1 MGDDIMGLFETIRY
15 TIIKKEKNIEIRQYD
30 VFLLASTKTMA
41 NKQFDSGFMNVFNY
55 ISGENHKDEK
65 ISMTTPVVSYEEDN
79 QLVTGFY
86 VPAKYDK
93 TTVPKPTNERVFIQ
107 ENEASTY
114 AVVRF
119 SGGWHEKN
127 FKKAEIKLRTYLANN
142 SYEILSGR
150 IIFRYQ
156 PPFIP
161 GFLRRNEIAF
171 RVVGI

>member
-1 MGDDIMGLFETIRY
+1 MGFFETIRY
-15 TIIKKEKNIEIRQYD
+15 TLIKKDKNIEIRQYD
-30 VFLLASTKTMA
+30 VFLLASTKTMS

-65 ISMTTPVVSYEEDN
+65 ISMTTPVVSYEEEE
-79 QLVTGFY
+79 QLITGFY

-93 TTVPKPTNERVFIQ
+93 STVPKPTNEHVFIQ
-107 ENEASTY
+107 ENEAAIY
-114 AVVRF
+114 AVIRF

-127 FKKAEIKLRTYLANN
+127 FKKAELKLRDYIDLNH
-142 SYEILSGR
+142 YQIISGR

-171 RVVGI
+171 KIKYN

>member
-1 MGDDIMGLFETIRY
+1 MGFFETIRY
-15 TIIKKEKNIEIRQYD
+15 TRIKKEKNIEIRQYD
-30 VFLLASTKTMA
+30 IFLLASTKTMS

-55 ISGENHKDEK
+55 ISGENHKEEK
-65 ISMTTPVVSYEEDN
+65 ISMTTPVVSYEEDE

-86 VPAKYDK
+86 VPSKYNQ
-93 TTVPKPTNERVFIQ
+93 TTVPKPTSEHVFIQ
-107 ENEASTY
+107 ENEAAIY
-114 AVVRF
+114 AVIRF

-127 FKKAEIKLRTYLANN
+127 FKKAELKLKEYIDQNH
-142 SYEILSGR
+142 YEIISSR

-171 RVVGI
+171 KIKYI